1 MNHPSF
7 TVIII
12 AIYAG
17 FNALLLTVIGLLMT
31 FSRPLSDP
39 AGWRMACGFVLL
51 TLGLLISMAIYGLL
65 ARREWGRKILC
76 GGLLFCIPL
85 NGIAIFP
92 ILQNHRM
99 TMGNTL
105 LQIACMAASSAS
117 IVFLTRKQTRNA
129 RSEVARSNGAAA
141 ETNQPMPEGG
151 GEFTFDRHGQADRL
165 PDSGE

>member
-31 FSRPLSDP
+31 FSRPMTDP
-39 AGWRMACGFVLL
+39 AGWRMACGVVLL
-51 TLGLLISMAIYGLL
+51 TVGVLMGAALCGVPV
-65 ARREWGRKILC
+65 RRDWGRKIVSA
-76 GGLLFCIPL
+76 GLLFCIPL

-105 LQIACMAASSAS
+105 LQIACIAASSAS
-117 IVFLTRKQTRNA
+117 IVFLTRKQNRNA
-129 RSEVARSNGAAA
+129 RSGGARSNGAPA
-141 ETNQPMPEGG
+141 ETNQPMPEGEG
-151 GEFTFDRHGQADRL
+151 AFTFDRHGQADRL
-165 PDSGE
+165 PNSGA

>member
-7 TVIII
+7 TAIIVV
-12 AIYAG
+12 IYAG

-31 FSRPLSDP
+31 FSRPTADP

-51 TLGLLISMAIYGLL
+51 TVGVLIGAAICGVL
-65 ARREWGRKILC
+65 ARREWGRKIVSA
-76 GGLLFCIPL
+76 GLLFCIPL

-99 TMGNTL
+99 TVGNTL

-117 IVFLTRKQTRNA
+117 ILYLTRKPIFQLSPAAPSSEDSNDA
-129 RSEVARSNGAAA
+129 RERSQDRFGD
-141 ETNQPMPEGG
+141 
-151 GEFTFDRHGQADRL
+151 GEERPFTFDRRDH
-165 PDSGE
+165 SKE